1 MSNLTI
7 DSSVSKKQ
15 RSNVSTKSLFNI
27 KTLVTQNLANN
38 NRKLAPLP
46 LKKSEKDSSFET
58 ITASISIE
66 QKSQDDNNEIE
77 VRPSEQVIS
86 PKKSNSI
93 TRKSVWE
100 IPTLFTSSH
109 RADSSLFSSFLIFV
123 FVYKQTLLV
132 SLICLFFLLL
142 LLKKIVDLFFMNTQR
157 KTSFAKNF
165 HLVNRKSDH
174 SNHVPPLPLNRSPH
188 TNGSTASSPYK
199 KLSAN
204 QNQSTRVDSN
214 SPSISTYVLRF

>member
-7 DSSVSKKQ
+7 DSSTSKKQ

-27 KTLVTQNLANN
+27 KTLVRQNLANN

-58 ITASISIE
+58 ITTNISIE
-66 QKSQDDNNEIE
+66 QKSQGNNTEID

-93 TRKSVWE
+93 ACKSLWE

-109 RADSSLFSSFLIFV
+109 RIDSSLSFLIFV

-132 SLICLFFLLL
+132 SLIFIIEENSRSFFL
-142 LLKKIVDLFFMNTQR
+142 
-157 KTSFAKNF
+157 
-165 HLVNRKSDH
+165 
-174 SNHVPPLPLNRSPH
+174 
-188 TNGSTASSPYK
+188 
-199 KLSAN
+199 
-204 QNQSTRVDSN
+204 
-214 SPSISTYVLRF
+214 